1 MGVPRRTN
9 VLTASKSPGRSSGEV
24 SNGLIRS
31 EDLLKGGASLR
42 ASRALAAAA
51 TAGGG
56 PVQLAE
62 FSLPSPQKIRPI
74 DLSDAIP
81 ASRLNPYSWRQ
92 PGPTPGCWRILDLHP
107 YILPVH
113 PRARAARA
121 AAHARH
127 PQVSARA
134 SARAHIT
141 SALLTSYRRLIQ
153 RWIYGHYGFS
163 LNPSTPRS

>member
-1 MGVPRRTN
+1 MYLLLVSHPDGHPGKYLMGSFVPKTYSRVARHC
-9 VLTASKSPGRSSGEV
+9 AP
-24 SNGLIRS
+24 
-31 EDLLKGGASLR
+31 
-42 ASRALAAAA
+42 SRALAAAA

-62 FSLPSPQKIRPI
+62 FGLPSPQLIRPI

-127 PQVSARA
+127 PQASARA
-134 SARAHIT
+134 RARAHIT